1 MVRKLLLISL
11 MMGITHQ
18 AIGKLV
24 AVSDGGLYVYGNV
37 RESACRLEM
46 DSAWQAVDL
55 GDTTHAEINA
65 VGKQSA
71 PVQIKLYLLDCPEI
85 ATRMTNS
92 NSMTTTTSYQQPGYQ
107 ARFVAVSDAHNPDLI
122 KVEGVSGIG
131 LRLKDSQGRP
141 VRLGQTGDTVL
152 IDPGQNVITYT
163 LQAER
168 TAAAFIPGA
177 YHAQVQFSI
186 VYQ

>member
-1 MVRKLLLISL
+1 M
-11 MMGITHQ
+11 
-18 AIGKLV
+18 
-24 AVSDGGLYVYGNV
+24 
-37 RESACRLEM
+37 
-46 DSAWQAVDL
+46 
-55 GDTTHAEINA
+55 
-65 VGKQSA
+65 
-71 PVQIKLYLLDCPEI
+71 
-85 ATRMTNS
+85 
-92 NSMTTTTSYQQPGYQ
+92 
-107 ARFVAVSDAHNPDLI
+107 AVSDAHNPDLI

-131 LRLKDSQGRP
+131 LRLKDSHGRP